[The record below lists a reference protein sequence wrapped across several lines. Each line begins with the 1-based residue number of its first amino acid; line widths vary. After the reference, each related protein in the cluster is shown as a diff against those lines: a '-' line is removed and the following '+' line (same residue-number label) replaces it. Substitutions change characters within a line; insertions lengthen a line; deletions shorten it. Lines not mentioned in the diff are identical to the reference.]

1 MNTKTRTRTQKFT
14 PAPAQFE
21 AGLVWDGDLP
31 TWPTTQA
38 TQETQAQVDAVYA
51 LEAQADR
58 EAAQVDLAAEMFTRS
73 GADLRKLAYTPTG
86 RTRTTPEAQA
96 ALGEIARRAA
106 NKAARK
112 AAR

>member
-1 MNTKTRTRTQKFT
+1 MNTNTRTRTQKFT

-21 AGLVWDGDLP
+21 AGLTWVDDMP
-31 TWPTTQA
+31 TWPTTQDTTPA
-38 TQETQAQVDAVYA
+38 PTQDETTP
-51 LEAQADR
+51 E
-58 EAAQVDLAAEMFTRS
+58 VDLAAEMFTRS

>member
-1 MNTKTRTRTQKFT
+1 MSTNTRTQKFA

-21 AGLVWDGDLP
+21 AGLVWDGDMP

-38 TQETQAQVDAVYA
+38 PAPTQVTIPAGMVAVAEGTQVVP
-51 LEAQADR
+51 
-58 EAAQVDLAAEMFTRS
+58 VEMFQAS
-73 GADLRKLAYTPTG
+73 GAELRKIAYTPTG

-106 NKAARK
+106 RKAARK

>member
-1 MNTKTRTRTQKFT
+1 MSTNTRTRTRKFT
-14 PAPAQFE
+14 PHAQIE
-21 AGLVWDGDLP
+21 AGLVWVADMP
-31 TWPTTQA
+31 TWPTTQDTTPA
-38 TQETQAQVDAVYA
+38 PAQDETTPEVD
-51 LEAQADR
+51 
-58 EAAQVDLAAEMFTRS
+58 DLAAEMFTRS

-106 NKAARK
+106 RKAARK